1 MKFFSKKII
10 FTIIAL
16 FSLLVILIG
25 LFFLNQ
31 KEIITISIPGEDDI
45 EIGIGK
51 DSGNPYAKIN
61 KWKGDASFY
70 IEYAGEE
77 GIFEI
82 SKEEEIIKAKNGNKE
97 VHFYRVGNSEK
108 KDNLVEPNI
117 FGFFRKLIGTSKTL
131 ASENEKVLRY
141 FNFGAIDLYSMNAY
155 YEIFQ
160 HKDDYSPTITLYT
173 SNEDGYQFYGTRE
186 TERDLRFEDVDLP
199 IGRYATMEKGDG
211 SPVVFVNKE
220 GIISITLYNKEISK
234 DPEKYMDIVT
244 DAYDEV
250 LKDYGIDNVKS
261 FSNTMYYL
269 DGIKPKIVGRKSV
282 DGDYIHFAFYLD
294 SPLKDDRFLKATRDY
309 LKAFEVIVSLDG
321 LRSINKNID
330 YSFGEK
336 IVEKIAEKTDLELLK
351 DSLTI
356 EETEI
361 VNSLKEELDSKEWIK
376 YSERKDLVQKQRME
390 DVEKFEIE
398 LVLREKPST
407 NLFEYKIESENLLF
421 WYQGELTKEETE
433 EGFHRP
439 EDIIGSYAVY
449 HKDHEKTRSKEEAE
463 IYGIGKAF
471 HIYRPKIV
479 DALGKEV
486 WGELNID
493 EEREIL
499 SVKVS
504 QEFLDNAIYP
514 VKVDPTFGFTSK
526 GSSDRNIGGS
536 IMGSFFQSP
545 SSAQTGIS
553 VHTHIRRDKSGN
565 FKIRS
570 GVYDSDYNFLTN
582 GATGEYL
589 SNWEPDTEN
598 WITLNFLSAPSFL
611 ASTNYLIVSMGDVS
625 NTHIAYDTVSE
636 SIGRTKAVTY
646 GSFPSTLTD
655 YNSDTFKY
663 SIYITSEEVV
673 QEQLSTPQSLSNT
686 SITTSGF
693 TANWNSVANADGYT
707 VEVHSNDTYSNL
719 VQSQTP
725 SETSQSFS
733 GLDDDTTYYWRVKA
747 TASGYTDSEWANSSV
762 TTDAEVA
769 GGGYLSSVVAI
780 FSKGTHSMALKS
792 DGTVVSWGYN
802 TYGQLGD
809 GTTTDRSIPVKVK
822 GPGGTGY
829 LSSIIGISIGAGYH
843 SIALKNDN
851 TVWAWGDNTDGQLG
865 DGTSS
870 SSLTPVRICDF
881 VPGEE
886 DPPSAGG
893 SAVQVSGGNT
903 HTLALK
909 SDGTV
914 WAWGSNYTGKL
925 GDNTT
930 VNWRSYPSLVVSPI
944 GDGYLNDVIEVSA
957 STHHSLALKSD
968 GTVYA
973 WGYNRKRM
981 LGDGTDVYSR
991 HIPVQVVG
999 FEGSGYLTNITSIAA
1014 GHEFSVAL
1022 KSDGTVWAWGWNF
1035 DSALGSTLSVSEL
1048 VYRGTPGPV
1057 KISDEENLTDITS
1070 ISVGHLHSLALKSD
1084 GTVWAW
1090 GSNLYGERGNGTQ
1103 GAPSVANQVQGPGGV
1118 GYLTGIINIS
1128 AGSYYSLALK
1138 SDGTVWAW
1146 GWAENGQIGDG
1157 VRGYR
1162 YTPVQVKGL
1171 NGSGYLTN
1179 IVDISA
1185 ADHSLA
1191 LKNDG
1196 TLFAWG
1202 NNKYGQ
1208 LGDGT
1213 KIDRFFP
1220 VQVKGDYGLGYFNN
1234 VGTIIAKNSSSN
1246 SFVIKNDGSIWG
1258 WGWNGA
1264 YSLGDGTNEER
1275 VVPIRVRDLE

>member
-780 FSKGTHSMALKS
+780 FSKGIHSMALKS

-829 LSSIIGISIGAGYH
+829 LSNIIGISIGAGYH
-843 SIALKNDN
+843 SLALKNDN
-851 TVWAWGDNTDGQLG
+851 TVWTWGDNTDSQLG

-893 SAVQVSGGNT
+893 NAVQVAVGF
-903 HTLALK
+903 
-909 SDGTV
+909 
-914 WAWGSNYTGKL
+914 
-925 GDNTT
+925 
-930 VNWRSYPSLVVSPI
+930 
-944 GDGYLNDVIEVSA
+944 
-957 STHHSLALKSD
+957 HHSLALKED
-968 GTVYA
+968 GTVFA
-973 WGYNRKRM
+973 WGSNIRGQ
-981 LGDGTDVYSR
+981 LGNNTTVTSYS
-991 HIPVQVVG
+991 PVQVVG
-999 FEGSGYLTNITSIAA
+999 PGGVNYLTGVATST
-1014 GHEFSVAL
+1014 
-1022 KSDGTVWAWGWNF
+1022 KSIDGGA
-1035 DSALGSTLSVSEL
+1035 
-1048 VYRGTPGPV
+1048 
-1057 KISDEENLTDITS
+1057 
-1070 ISVGHLHSLALKSD
+1070 HHSLALKSD

-1090 GSNLYGERGNGTQ
+1090 GYNNYGGSLGDGTTINRYT
-1103 GAPSVANQVQGPGGV
+1103 PVQVGP
-1118 GYLTGIINIS
+1118 GYLTNVSEIS
-1128 AGSYYSLALK
+1128 AGLFHSLALK

-1146 GWAENGQIGDG
+1146 GYNYWGHLGDG
-1157 VRGYR
+1157 TNTDR
-1162 YTPVQVKGL
+1162 YTPVQVKGVGGEGYL
-1171 NGSGYLTN
+1171 TNIIKIAAGYNHSLVLKDGGTVYGFGSNFFGELGRDDGVNLYYTPIQVKGVGGSGYLTG
-1179 IVDISA
+1179 IVDIA
-1185 ADHSLA
+1185 AGYAFSIALKSDGTVYAWGLGGKLGDGTSTMRFTPVQVKGVGGSGYLTGITSISSKYEHTLA
-1191 LKNDG
+1191 LGGDGSVYAWGRGNHGELGDGTLENRYSPVKVKGVGGVGYLSNIIGVAAGDWHSRALQNDG
-1196 TLFAWG
+1196 TTFGWG
-1202 NNKYGQ
+1202 RNASGQ

-1213 KIDRFFP
+1213 TIDKTTP
-1220 VQVKGDYGLGYFNN
+1220 
-1234 VGTIIAKNSSSN
+1234 II
-1246 SFVIKNDGSIWG
+1246 
-1258 WGWNGA
+1258 
-1264 YSLGDGTNEER
+1264 T
-1275 VVPIRVRDLE
+1275 RDLE